1 VSGSAT
7 PRRSPFQVFVVFGTR
22 PEAIKMAPVIKRL
35 EAEAPRLRTRVA
47 VTAQHRQMLDQVL
60 ALYGIVPDHDLNIM
74 RPRQTLD
81 QITVRGLER
90 LGRLYDAERP
100 DLVLVQG
107 DTTTTFVAALAAFY
121 RRIPV
126 GHVEAGL
133 RTYDKFHPFPEEI
146 NRRLTSHVA
155 DWHYAPTAR
164 AREALLAEGVP
175 ASHIL
180 VTGNTV
186 IDAVIEVAKKPL
198 TAPPVPNWKP
208 DPARRLLLVTAHRRE
223 NFGAPLESICHALR
237 DLADAYPDLDVIY
250 PVHLNPSV
258 RGTVRG
264 IIGRHPRI
272 RLVPPLDYHPFVA
285 LMACATLILTDSG
298 GIQEEAPSLGKPVLV
313 LRRVTERPEAV
324 EAGTVEVV
332 GTDRRRIVAAARR
345 LLDDPRVYRRM
356 ARRINPY
363 GDGKA
368 SARIVRHIL
377 SLSRGKTSGS
387 FPPAPS
393 AKETARRPP
402 TGDRP

>member
-1 VSGSAT
+1 MVAHTFSAKEEEGRVKQT
-7 PRRSPFQVFVVFGTR
+7 FHVLVVFGTR
-22 PEAIKMAPVIKRL
+22 PEAIKLAPVIKRL
-35 EAEAPRLRTRVA
+35 EAKAPGVRTQVA

-60 ALYGIVPDHDLNIM
+60 ALYGIVPDDDLAIM

-81 QITVRGLER
+81 QVTVRGLER

-107 DTTTTFVAALAAFY
+107 DTTTSFVAALAAFY

-126 GHVEAGL
+126 GHIEAGL

-155 DWHYAPTAR
+155 DWHYAPTVR
-164 AREALLAEGVP
+164 ARGALLAEGVP
-175 ASHIL
+175 ASRIL

-186 IDAVIEVAKKPL
+186 IDAVLEVAKKPL
-198 TAPPVPNWKP
+198 ARSPIPGWRP
-208 DPARRLLLVTAHRRE
+208 DPKRRLLLVTAHRRE
-223 NFGAPLESICHALR
+223 NFGAPLESICRALR
-237 DLADAYPDLDVIY
+237 DLADGYPDVYVIY

-258 RGTVRG
+258 CEPVHAILGG
-264 IIGRHPRI
+264 HPRI

-285 LMACATLILTDSG
+285 LMAQATLILTDSG

-324 EAGTVEVV
+324 EAGTVQVV
-332 GTDRRRIVAAARR
+332 GTDRQRIVAAARR
-345 LLDDPRVYRRM
+345 LLDDPRAYRRM
-356 ARRINPY
+356 ARCANPY

-368 SARIVRHIL
+368 SVRIAKHVLRLAAFHAKVSARL
-377 SLSRGKTSGS
+377 NRG
-387 FPPAPS
+387 
-393 AKETARRPP
+393 
-402 TGDRP
+402 TG

>member
-1 VSGSAT
+1 MAG
-7 PRRSPFQVFVVFGTR
+7 RKDERGGRKKDHLDVFVVFGTR
-22 PEAIKMAPVIKRL
+22 PEAIKMAPVVKRL
-35 EAEAPRLRTRVA
+35 EAEAPRLRAHVA

-60 ALYGIVPDHDLNIM
+60 GLYGIVPDHDLDIM

-81 QITVRGLER
+81 EITVRGLER

-100 DLVLVQG
+100 GLVLVQG

-126 GHVEAGL
+126 GHIEAGL

-155 DWHYAPTAR
+155 DWHYAPTVR
-164 AREALLAEGVP
+164 ARDALLAEGVG

-186 IDAVIEVAKKPL
+186 IDAVLEVAKKPL
-198 TAPPVPNWKP
+198 ARSPIPGWQP
-208 DPARRLLLVTAHRRE
+208 DPKRRLLLVTAHRRE
-223 NFGAPLESICHALR
+223 SFGVPLESICRALR
-237 DLADAYPDLDVIY
+237 DLADRYPDVDVIY

-258 RGTVRG
+258 RGPAHAILG
-264 IIGRHPRI
+264 GHPQI
-272 RLVPPLDYHPFVA
+272 RLVPPLDYHPFVV
-285 LMACATLILTDSG
+285 LMAQSTLILTDSG

-324 EAGTVEVV
+324 EAGTVQVV

-345 LLDDPRVYRRM
+345 LLDDPRAYRRM

-363 GDGKA
+363 GDGRA
-368 SARIVRHIL
+368 AARIVRHIL
-377 SLSRGKTSGS
+377 RLAGGRLRSR
-387 FPPAPS
+387 
-393 AKETARRPP
+393 R
-402 TGDRP
+402 